1 MRALLFLLT
10 VALGCG
16 GSVVVDPGAGGGTT
30 TDTTTSVAPTCGQST
45 CGQTGAS
52 CSCEAVCGSTHYRVE
67 CGPNAKDGS
76 YGCTC
81 YADDLL
87 VAPCQDSP
95 TSACDVQGGCCAT
108 FFFD

>member
-1 MRALLFLLT
+1 MRARLLFLL
-10 VALGCG
+10 VLQACG
-16 GSVVVDPGAGGGTT
+16 GSVVVDGGGGGAS
-30 TDTTTSVAPTCGQST
+30 TTTSSTTTAACGQST

-52 CSCEAVCGSTHYRVE
+52 CSCEATCRGTHYRVE
-67 CGPNAKDGS
+67 CGPNQQDGS
-76 YGCTC
+76 YGCAC

-95 TSACDVQGGCCAT
+95 TTACDVQGGCCAT